1 MLDAHHSWSSI
12 DHVSEYM
19 ETKSKHPTET
29 PQTDSET
36 EHLLCDESMEME
48 DMSPQQSWEDKQPS
62 RGADRHTDAQGHGQ
76 PSGSLP
82 GLAAEED
89 VAPIVGGRVQY
100 RVYRIRWFG
109 LAQLILLNIVLSWD
123 VGASCSLCSRPIQ
136 DSQLLMVSVQ
146 WLSFSAVAN
155 TAADF
160 YSTDTGIINWLST
173 GFLFAFVAASPATIW
188 TLHTGGP
195 RLAIITAAIL
205 TLLGNWIRYAG
216 TRTSPPNFGLTMFGQ
231 ILIGLAQPFV
241 LAAPTRYSDMWFTS
255 SGRVSATA
263 TASLANPLGGAL
275 GQLINPFLATK
286 ASEIPNMVLYVAII
300 STAASIPSFF
310 IPSKP
315 PTPVSPSSTHTAP
328 SLRET
333 IRLLANNPNFY
344 LILLPFSVYV
354 GFFNSLSSLLTQIM
368 TPYGFSETESGLGGA
383 VLILVGL
390 FSAAVTSPIMDRTK
404 AYLPFIK
411 AAVMLIALCYLAFI
425 WAPGTRTLA
434 VPYVILAVLGAASF
448 SLVPVALEWLVEVTF
463 PVGPEAGS
471 TICWAGGQLLGG
483 IFIVVSAALKEG
495 GGAHPPF
502 TMGKALIF
510 QAVVSAAAVPCA
522 LCMGLVGKA
531 TKGRSE
537 ADKRVAVEEQEG

>member
-1 MLDAHHSWSSI
+1 MHGDQ
-12 DHVSEYM
+12 
-19 ETKSKHPTET
+19 TER

-36 EHLLCDESMEME
+36 EHLLCDGSMEMG
-48 DMSPQQSWEDKQPS
+48 DLSPQQTREDKQPS
-62 RGADRHTDAQGHGQ
+62 RGEDRYTDAQGNGQ

-82 GLAAEED
+82 GLAAEEEEE
-89 VAPIVGGRVQY
+89 VAPIVGGRAEY

-109 LAQLILLNIVLSWD
+109 LAQLILLNIVVSWD
-123 VGASCSLCSRPIQ
+123 VGATSLLYSRPIQ
-136 DSQLLMVSVQ
+136 YTQWLMVSVQ

-160 YSTDTGIINWLST
+160 YSTNPSIINWLST

-195 RLAIITAAIL
+195 RLAIITAAIPIL
-205 TLLGNWIRYAG
+205 IGNWIRLAG
-216 TRTSPPNFGLTMFGQ
+216 TRTSPPSFGLTMFGQ

-241 LAAPTRYSDMWFTS
+241 LSAPTRYSDIWFTP

-263 TASLANPLGGAL
+263 IASLANPFGGAL

-286 ASEIPNMVLYVAII
+286 ASDIPNMVLYVAII
-300 STAASIPSFF
+300 STVASLPSFF

-328 SLRET
+328 GLRET
-333 IRLLANNPNFY
+333 TRLLAHNPNFY
-344 LILLPFSVYV
+344 LIFLPFGVYV
-354 GFFNSLSSLLTQIM
+354 GFFNSLSSLLTQVL
-368 TPYGFSETESGLGGA
+368 TPYGFSETESGIAGA

-390 FSAAVTSPIMDRTK
+390 VSAAVTSPLMDRTK

-411 AAVMLIALCYLAFI
+411 AAVVLIALCYLAFI
-425 WAPGTRTLA
+425 WAPGTRSLA
-434 VPYVILAVLGAASF
+434 APYAILAVLGAASF

-471 TICWAGGQLLGG
+471 TICWTGGQLLGG
-483 IFIVVSAALKEG
+483 IFIVVSDALKAG
-495 GGAHPPF
+495 AGAHPPF

-522 LCMGLVGKA
+522 MCLGLVGQA
-531 TKGRSE
+531 TKGRLE
-537 ADKRVAVEEQEG
+537 VDKRVAVDERGG

>member
-1 MLDAHHSWSSI
+1 MLDAHSWSSI

-19 ETKSKHPTET
+19 DTKSKHPIET

-36 EHLLCDESMEME
+36 EHLLCDGSMEME
-48 DMSPQQSWEDKQPS
+48 DMSPQQTRDDKQYT
-62 RGADRHTDAQGHGQ
+62 GAQCHGQ
-76 PSGSLP
+76 PPGSLP
-82 GLAAEED
+82 GLAAEEE
-89 VAPIVGGRVQY
+89 VAPIVGGRTEY

-123 VGASCSLCSRPIQ
+123 VGATHSLCSRPIQ
-136 DSQLLMVSVQ
+136 DGQLLMVSVQ

-160 YSTDTGIINWLST
+160 YSTTPGVINWLST

-195 RLAIITAAIL
+195 RLAIITAAIF
-205 TLLGNWIRYAG
+205 TLLGNWIRFAG
-216 TRTSPPNFGLTMFGQ
+216 TRTSPPSFGLTMFGQ
-231 ILIGLAQPFV
+231 LFIGLAQPFV
-241 LAAPTRYSDMWFTS
+241 LAAPTRYSDLWFTP

-300 STAASIPSFF
+300 STVTSIPSFF

-315 PTPVSPSSTHTAP
+315 PTPVSPSSAHKAP

-333 IRLLANNPNFY
+333 VRLLAHNPNFY
-344 LILLPFSVYV
+344 LIFLPFSVYV

-368 TPYGFSETESGLGGA
+368 TPYGFSETESGLAGA

-411 AAVMLIALCYLAFI
+411 AAVVIIALCYLAFI

-434 VPYVILAVLGAASF
+434 APYVILAVLGAASF

-471 TICWAGGQLLGG
+471 TICWTGGQLLGG
-483 IFIVVSAALKEG
+483 IFIVVSDALKEG
-495 GGAHPPF
+495 DGAHPPF

-522 LCMGLVGKA
+522 MCMGLVGKA
-531 TKGRSE
+531 TKGRLE
-537 ADKRVAVEEQEG
+537 ADKRCTVDEREG